1 MLTNFL
7 PLSQA
12 YIHFRINSFHKILD
26 CWGKPQDK
34 LGIII
39 WDLIL
44 LTIASPCCPAACNSR
59 PQPDIRL
66 ALTH

>member
-44 LTIASPCCPAACNSR
+44 HHRAAQRRVTAGRSLIS
-59 PQPDIRL
+59 D
-66 ALTH
+66 